1 MPREIHAAVLSRPDR
16 RFSVERLLLADP
28 RPGEVLVKISAC
40 GVCHSDWHVA
50 TGDTKHPMPCV
61 VGHEGAGIVEAL
73 GDGVSE
79 LAVGDSVVLSWA
91 PDCGKCF
98 YCRRGKANLCGEYVG
113 PLWDGVMLDGEPRLS
128 WNGKP
133 VYHYCG
139 LAAFAEYVV
148 VPAVCCV
155 KAPME
160 VKPEIACLVGC
171 AVATGV
177 GAVLYSAGVKQGESV
192 AVFGCGGVGLSILQ
206 GAKIAGAEKI
216 IAVDR
221 SEAKR
226 DLALRMGATDFV
238 LANGETNSSIRRL
251 TDGRGADWVFEAI
264 GVPKVQEDAL
274 EAVRPGGGLVLV
286 GLAPMGTA
294 TNFPSAKLAREEKR
308 VIGSYYG
315 GVQPRKDFPMLLD
328 WVREGRLV
336 LEPMI
341 SRTWKLNEINEA
353 FAEMLK
359 GDVGRGVVVFRC

>member
-1 MPREIHAAVLSRPDR
+1 MPREIRAAVLAGPDR
-16 RFSVERLLLADP
+16 RFSIERLTLADP
-28 RPGEVLVKISAC
+28 RKGEVLVKISAC

-61 VGHEGAGIVEAL
+61 VGHEGAGIVESL
-73 GDGVSE
+73 GEGVTE
-79 LAVGDSVVLSWA
+79 LAIGELVVLSWA

-98 YCRRGKANLCGEYVG
+98 YCLHGKANLCGEYVG

-155 KAPME
+155 KAPKE

-177 GAVLYSAGVKQGESV
+177 GAVRYSAGVKEGESV

-206 GAKIAGAEKI
+206 GAKIAGANPI

-221 SEAKR
+221 SDAKHE
-226 DLALRMGATDFV
+226 LALRMGADEFIVATGRNTEDV
-238 LANGETNSSIRRL
+238 RRL
-251 TDGRGADWVFEAI
+251 TEGRGADWVFEAI
-264 GVPKVQEDAL
+264 GVPAVQERAL
-274 EAVRPGGGLVLV
+274 DAVRPGGGLVLV

-315 GVQPRKDFPMLLD
+315 GVQPRQDFPMLLE
-328 WVREGRLV
+328 WVRAGKLD
-336 LEPMI
+336 LAPMI
-341 SRTWKLNEINEA
+341 SRTWKLEEINEA

-359 GDVGRGVVVFRC
+359 GDIGRGVVVM

>member
-1 MPREIHAAVLSRPDR
+1 MPREIRAAVLVGPDR
-16 RFSVERLLLADP
+16 RFSVERLTLADP
-28 RPGEVLVKISAC
+28 RRGEVLVKIAAC

-61 VGHEGAGIVEAL
+61 VGHEGAGIVAQL
-73 GDGVSE
+73 GVGVTN
-79 LAVGDSVVLSWA
+79 LDVGDAVVLSWA

-98 YCRRGKANLCGEYVG
+98 YCARGKANLCNEYVG

-155 KAPME
+155 KAPSE

-177 GAVLYSAGVKQGESV
+177 GAVLYSAGVQEGESV
-192 AVFGCGGVGLSILQ
+192 AVFGCGGVGLFILQ
-206 GAKIAGAEKI
+206 GAKLAGAIRI

-221 SEAKR
+221 SESKR
-226 DLALRMGATDFV
+226 ELAMRMGATEFIVASDRT
-238 LANGETNSSIRRL
+238 TNTIREM
-251 TDGRGADWVFEAI
+251 TESRGADWVFEAI
-264 GVPKVQEDAL
+264 GVPSVQEAAL

-315 GVQPRKDFPMLLD
+315 GVQPKKDFPMLLD
-328 WVREGRLV
+328 WVRSGRLE
-336 LEPMI
+336 LEPVI
-341 SRTWKLNEINEA
+341 SRMWELEEINEA
-353 FAEMLK
+353 FSEMLK
-359 GDVGRGVVVFRC
+359 GDVGRGVVAFR